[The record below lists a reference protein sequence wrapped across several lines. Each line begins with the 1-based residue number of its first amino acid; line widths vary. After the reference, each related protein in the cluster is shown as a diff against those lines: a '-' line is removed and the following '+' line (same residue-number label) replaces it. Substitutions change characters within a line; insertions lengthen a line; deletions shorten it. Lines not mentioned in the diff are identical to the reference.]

1 MTLAA
6 QVTEGAPA
14 AGAAGLLAP
23 LGRAMLGSLFLIS
36 GVSKI
41 GGYAATQGY
50 MEAMG
55 VPGALLPAVIALE
68 VLAPIALIVGWNAR
82 IAAFLLAGFSVVAAV
97 LFHGNVADQIQ
108 QIMFLKNI
116 AVAGGLLTIVANGPG
131 AFALTPRR

>member
-6 QVTEGAPA
+6 QITEGAPA

-68 VLAPIALIVGWNAR
+68 VLAP
-82 IAAFLLAGFSVVAAV
+82 VA
-97 LFHGNVADQIQ
+97 
-108 QIMFLKNI
+108 
-116 AVAGGLLTIVANGPG
+116 
-131 AFALTPRR
+131 

>member
-6 QVTEGAPA
+6 QSTQDAPA
-14 AGAAGLLAP
+14 AGAVRLLAP
-23 LGRAMLGSLFLIS
+23 LGRAMLGSLFLLS

-55 VPGALLPAVIALE
+55 VPGALLPVVIALE
-68 VLAPIALIVGWNAR
+68 VLAPIALILGWNAR
-82 IAAFLLAGFSVVAAV
+82 IAAFLLAGFSLVAAV
-97 LFHGNVADQIQ
+97 LFHGNAADQIQ

-116 AVAGGLLTIVANGPG
+116 SVAGGLLTIVANGPG